1 MRMQEFY
8 LSTPEN
14 FRLNIRS
21 DGKHHLP
28 HWLKVPFPGGEKYAK
43 VKNLI
48 EKNSL
53 HTICTSGNCPNKGE
67 CWASGTA
74 TFMILGE
81 KCTRNCRFCMV
92 QTAKPDPPDW
102 DEPARLAESIKILGL
117 KHTVITSVARDDLAD
132 GGAAFWAFTIHTV
145 RECCPGVTIETL
157 IPDFQGNLAHIDQ
170 IIREE
175 PDVISH
181 NIETV
186 WRLTPRIRYLA
197 TYQTSLNVLRHIAES
212 GIIAKS
218 GIMVGHGETRQEVV
232 KTMRDL
238 KNQGVRVLTIGQ
250 YLQPSSYHIPVQ
262 EYISPEIFEEYK
274 KIGLDTGFDIVES
287 GPLVRSSYHA
297 ERHVIQKKMDSHE
310 TY

>member
-1 MRMQEFY
+1 MKMQE
-8 LSTPEN
+8 LSITPSETS
-14 FRLNIRS
+14 RLNLRS
-21 DGKHHLP
+21 DGKRHLP
-28 HWLKVPFPGGEKYAK
+28 HWLKVPFPGGERYAK

-48 EKNSL
+48 DTNSL
-53 HTICTSGNCPNKGE
+53 HTICTSGNCPNKSE

-92 QTAKPDPPDW
+92 QSAKPDSPDW

-145 RECCPGVTIETL
+145 RERCPGVTIETL

-197 TYQTSLNVLRHIAES
+197 TYQTSLKVLRHISES
-212 GIIAKS
+212 GIVAKS
-218 GIMVGHGETRQEVV
+218 GIMVGHGETRQEVI

-250 YLQPSSYHIPVQ
+250 YLQPSSYHISVQ

-274 KIGLDTGFDIVES
+274 KIGLDTGFDVVES

-297 ERHVIQKKMDSHE
+297 ERHVLQKKDSHE
-310 TY
+310 TC